1 MDKQMVAYDAAAGK
15 YPLDGR
21 GPEKMTLGP
30 QIRAP
35 KSMWYH
41 GLGGPVLTQKRLGGA
56 AAANVGETD
65 TLLFG
70 SGAVMS
76 LYQET
81 AQTLMPVGAAT
92 GLDISCDLVNNEA
105 LQWVWG
111 DSGDQYSPY
120 AFKIGTHAF
129 YYESDIT
136 LPDISGTD
144 FFGIYVRKYEAF
156 NATFTSYT
164 DYAFLG
170 VIANAGLIRSYTDL
184 NSGGSPTST
193 STGITWADTERKKL
207 RIEVALT
214 GVVTFSVNGAVLGA
228 TSFTFDVDDYVIC
241 GGRLLHDTDV
251 ANATILNRMSLGLLG
266 ETLPILP

>member
-1 MDKQMVAYDAAAGK
+1 MDKQLVGYDSAAGK

-21 GPEKMTLGP
+21 GPEKMTMGP

-41 GLGGPVLTQKRLGGA
+41 GLGGPVSVQKRLGGA
-56 AAANVGETD
+56 AAANAGEVD
-65 TLLFG
+65 TLSFA

-81 AQTLMPVGAAT
+81 AQTIMPVGAAT

-111 DSGDQYSPY
+111 DSGDQYSAY
-120 AFKIGTHAF
+120 AFTIGTHAF

-136 LPDISGTD
+136 LTDITGTD

-156 NATFTSYT
+156 TATFTDYV

-170 VIANAGLIRSYTDL
+170 VVAALGLIRTYTDL
-184 NSGGSPTST
+184 NDSGTPTST
-193 STGITWADTERKKL
+193 STGITWADGERKKL

-228 TSFTFDVDDYVIC
+228 TTFTFDAGDTVIC
-241 GGRLLHDTDV
+241 GGRLLHDTDI